1 MTTHVAKGRVFLIG
15 AGPGDPGML
24 TLRGRDLL
32 ARADV
37 VVYDYLV
44 NADILDHARHD
55 AELICRGRHGQGPLL
70 DQQEINQAMVS
81 AGLAG
86 KMVARLKGGDPGVF
100 GHLAEEIDALEAAG
114 LSYEII
120 PGITAALAA
129 ASYAG
134 VPLTDRDHASAVALV
149 TGQERPDQAESKLD
163 ADLLARF
170 PGTLVYYMGVTTAG
184 HWSGQLMA
192 SGKPPD
198 TPVAVIR
205 RVSWPDQH
213 TWRCRLD
220 EVAALLDQR
229 RSDKIRPP
237 VLVVVGEAARDFGR
251 GSWFTDRPLF
261 GQTILVT
268 RPAEQGLSLRDT
280 LRELGA
286 RVLLQPAIE
295 IGPPNNWTAVD
306 KSLQRLNKFDWI
318 VFSSQSGVEW
328 YLRRLMVMGG
338 DLRSLGP
345 VKIAAVGTAT
355 DHALAAWNLRADLVP
370 QTHRAEN
377 LADAVAARMP
387 PGARVLLV
395 RASRGREVLL
405 DRLVDAG
412 AHVTQVAA
420 YSSRDCQTVA
430 PDIAEAL
437 SEGQIDWV
445 TVTSSAIARS
455 LATLLGESL
464 RRAKLVSISPITTGV
479 LQELGYSVAA
489 EAQEF
494 TMDGVVQALLSAC
507 QANSEE
513 APSGRA
519 AKLDPSD

>member
-1 MTTHVAKGRVFLIG
+1 
-15 AGPGDPGML
+15 ML

-44 NADILDHARHD
+44 NADILDHARPD

-70 DQQEINQAMVS
+70 NQQEINQAMVS

-86 KMVARLKGGDPGVF
+86 KTVARLKGGDPGVF
-100 GHLAEEIDALEAAG
+100 GHLAEEIDALESAG
-114 LSYEII
+114 LAYEII

-149 TGQERPDQAESKLD
+149 TGQERPDQTESKLD
-163 ADLLARF
+163 AELLARF

-184 HWSGQLMA
+184 HWSGELMA
-192 SGKPPD
+192 SGKPAD
-198 TPVAVIR
+198 TPVAVVR

-220 EVAALLDQR
+220 EVAELLDQR
-229 RSDKIRPP
+229 RADKIRPP

-268 RPAEQGLSLRDT
+268 RPADQGLTLRDR

-286 RVLLQPAIE
+286 RVLVQPAIE
-295 IGPPNNWTAVD
+295 IGPPDDWTAVD
-306 KSLQRLNKFDWI
+306 ESLRGLAEFDWL
-318 VFSSQSGVEW
+318 VFSSRNGVDS
-328 YLRRLMVMGG
+328 YFRRLMELGG
-338 DLRSLGP
+338 DLRWLGR
-345 VKIAAVGTAT
+345 VKIAAIGPATAE
-355 DHALAAWNLRADLVP
+355 ALAAWHLRADLIP
-370 QTHRAEN
+370 ETYRAED
-377 LADAVAARMP
+377 LADAVAQQITA
-387 PGARVLLV
+387 GARVLLV
-395 RASRGREVLL
+395 RASRGREVLSE
-405 DRLVDAG
+405 RLVAAG
-412 AHVTQVAA
+412 AQVTQVVA
-420 YSSRDCQTVA
+420 YSSHDCQAVN

-464 RRAKLVSISPITTGV
+464 HRAKLVSISPITTGV

-494 TMDGVVQALLSAC
+494 TMDGVIQALLGAC
-507 QANSEE
+507 QANSES
-513 APSGRA
+513 A
-519 AKLDPSD
+519 L